1 MKARAMVQVGDR
13 RLEME
18 EREIPAV
25 GAEEGLLRVETCGL
39 CGSDIEQYRGHFV
52 QKGLVRYPLIPGH
65 EPIGRIA
72 ELGPV
77 AAKSWGVK
85 VGDRVAL
92 EPHLS
97 CGRCHACSRGSY
109 HLCKSLL
116 PINPAAYGY
125 LPLDFGHGLWGGYSE
140 YIHLHARTRLH
151 KLPEQLP
158 LAIAA
163 MYQLLAAGIRWSVH
177 VPKTSFGDTVLI
189 LGCGQRGLGS
199 VIACASA
206 GVGNIIVTGL
216 ARDAHKLALARDLG
230 AHATIVAD
238 RENVVKRVMEL
249 TGNRGADVVVDL
261 TPVATQP
268 IVDAVDAVRV
278 GGTIVL
284 AGIKG
289 GSATVPLDSD
299 RIVVKELTV
308 QGVFTQAGAAYEQ
321 AISLLSRDSAKFTRM
336 HTHDFPLHRAAEAIE
351 TLAGERPDS
360 EAICVSLSPET
371 S

>member
-1 MKARAMVQVGDR
+1 MVQFGDR
-13 RLEME
+13 RLEMV
-18 EREIPAV
+18 EREIPV
-25 GAEEGLLRVETCGL
+25 VQPDEGLLRVEACGL

-72 ELGPV
+72 EIGPE
-77 AAKSWGVK
+77 AAKNWGVK

-92 EPHLS
+92 EPHLT
-97 CGRCHACSRGSY
+97 CGRCQACSRGTY

-125 LPLDFGHGLWGGYSE
+125 LPLDHAHGLWGGYSE
-140 YIHLHARTRLH
+140 YIHLHPRTRMH
-151 KLPEQLP
+151 KLPEHLP
-158 LAIAA
+158 LVIAA
-163 MYQLLAAGIRWSVH
+163 QYQLLAAGIRWSVH

-206 GVGNIIVTGL
+206 GVRSIIVTGL

-238 RENVVKRVMEL
+238 QENVVQRVMTL
-249 TGNRGADVVVDL
+249 TGNRGADIVIDL

-289 GSATVPLDSD
+289 GSHTVPLDTD
-299 RIVVKELTV
+299 RIVVKEITL
-308 QGVFTQAGAAYEQ
+308 QGVFTQAAAAYEQ
-321 AISLLSRDSAKFTRM
+321 AISLLARDPAKFTRM
-336 HTHDFPLHRAAEAIE
+336 HTHEFPLDRASEAIE
-351 TLAGERPDS
+351 TLAGERADKT
-360 EAICVSLSPET
+360 AICVSLALT
-371 S
+371 AH

>member
-1 MKARAMVQVGDR
+1 MKARAMVQTRDR
-13 RLEME
+13 HLEMVE
-18 EREIPAV
+18 HEVPRV
-25 GAEEGLLRVETCGL
+25 GPDEGLLKIEACGL
-39 CGSDIEQYRGHFV
+39 CGSDIEQYRGNFV

-65 EPIGRIA
+65 EPIGRIVEIGA
-72 ELGPV
+72 D

-97 CGRCHACSRGSY
+97 CGRCGACSRGSY

-116 PINPAAYGY
+116 PVNPAAYGY

-140 YIHLHARTRLH
+140 YIHLHARSRMH
-151 KLPEQLP
+151 KLPEALP
-158 LAIAA
+158 LAVASQ
-163 MYQLLAAGIRWSVH
+163 YQLLAAGIRWSVH

-199 VIACASA
+199 VIACAAA
-206 GVGNIIVTGL
+206 GVRQIIVTGL

-238 RENVVKRVMEL
+238 RENVVQRVMEL
-249 TGNRGADVVVDL
+249 TNDRGADVIVDL

-268 IVDAVDAVRV
+268 IVDAIDAVRV

-299 RIVVKELTV
+299 RVVVKELTV
-308 QGVFTQAGAAYEQ
+308 QGVFTQTGPHYDQ
-321 AISLLSRDSAKFTRM
+321 AISLLARDSAKFTRLA
-336 HTHDFPLHRAAEAIE
+336 THAFPLGRAADAIE
-351 TLAGERPDS
+351 TLAGERAG
-360 EAICVSLSPET
+360 ENAICVSLSP
-371 S
+371 